1 MSMRAA
7 TILDERPRVS
17 GPAEARALIEAV
29 LEALGALS
37 HLVGEETELV
47 RAGRLP
53 EAMTREA
60 RKTEL
65 AGIYMRGVE
74 QVKLNAVAL
83 ARFAPDLVRRLKDAH
98 LSFQLLIETNQL
110 VLATARAVSESIIRD
125 LAADANKPMRAAG
138 YGPAASVG
146 AGVYARPNSGP
157 LVVSKRL

>member
-1 MSMRAA
+1 MLAVKPV
-7 TILDERPRVS
+7 LDERPRIADALS
-17 GPAEARALIEAV
+17 ARALIEAV

-53 EAMTREA
+53 EAMAREP

-83 ARFAPDLVRRLKDAH
+83 ARFVPDQVKRLKDAH
-98 LSFQLLIETNQL
+98 HAFQGLIETNQI
-110 VLATARAVSESIIRD
+110 VLATARAVSESVVRD
-125 LAADANKPMRAAG
+125 LAADANKPMRAKG
-138 YGPAASVG
+138 YGPAATVG
-146 AGVYARPNSGP
+146 AGVFARPNSGP
-157 LVVSKRL
+157 LVVSRRL

>member
-1 MSMRAA
+1 MSVANL
-7 TILDERPRVS
+7 ILDERPRIADALS
-17 GPAEARALIEAV
+17 ARALIEAV

-53 EAMTREA
+53 EAMTREP

-83 ARFAPDLVRRLKDAH
+83 ARFAPDQVKRLKNAH
-98 LSFQLLIETNQL
+98 LAFQNLIETNQI
-110 VLATARAVSESIIRD
+110 VLATARAVSESVIRD
-125 LAADANKPMRAAG
+125 LAADANRPMRANG

-146 AGVYARPNSGP
+146 AGAFARPNSGP
-157 LVVSKRL
+157 LVVSRSL

>member
-1 MSMRAA
+1 MSVAER
-7 TILDERPRVS
+7 ILDERPRVA
-17 GPAEARALIEAV
+17 GAADARALIEAV

-53 EAMTREA
+53 EAMQREP

-83 ARFAPDLVRRLKDAH
+83 ARFAPEPVKRLKEAH
-98 LSFQLLIETNQL
+98 LAFQMLIETNQI
-110 VLATARAVSESIIRD
+110 VLATARAVSESVIRD
-125 LAADANKPMRAAG
+125 LASDANKPMRAAG

-146 AGVYARPNSGP
+146 AGLYARPNSGP
-157 LVVSKRL
+157 LVVSRRL

>member
-1 MSMRAA
+1 MSAA
-7 TILDERPRVS
+7 NLILDERPRIADALS
-17 GPAEARALIEAV
+17 ARALIEAV

-53 EAMTREA
+53 EAMTREP

-83 ARFAPDLVRRLKDAH
+83 ARFAPDQVKRLKNAH
-98 LSFQLLIETNQL
+98 LAFQNLIETNQI
-110 VLATARAVSESIIRD
+110 VLATARAVSESVIRD
-125 LAADANKPMRAAG
+125 LAADANRPMRANG

-146 AGVYARPNSGP
+146 AGAFARPNSGP
-157 LVVSKRL
+157 LVVSRSL

>member
-1 MSMRAA
+1 MLAA
-7 TILDERPRVS
+7 KPILDERPRIADALS
-17 GPAEARALIEAV
+17 ARALIEAV

-53 EAMTREA
+53 EAMAREP

-83 ARFAPDLVRRLKDAH
+83 ARFVPDQVKRLKEAH
-98 LSFQLLIETNQL
+98 LAFQGLIETNQI
-110 VLATARAVSESIIRD
+110 VLATARAVSESIVRD
-125 LAADANKPMRAAG
+125 LAADANRPMRANG
-138 YGPAASVG
+138 YGPAATVG
-146 AGVYARPNSGP
+146 AGVFARPNSGP
-157 LVVSKRL
+157 LVVSRRL

>member
-1 MSMRAA
+1 MLAA
-7 TILDERPRVS
+7 KPILDERPRIADALS
-17 GPAEARALIEAV
+17 ARALVEAV

-53 EAMTREA
+53 EAMTREP

-83 ARFAPDLVRRLKDAH
+83 ARFVPDQVRRLKDAH
-98 LSFQLLIETNQL
+98 LAFQSLIETNQI
-110 VLATARAVSESIIRD
+110 VLATARAVSESIVRD
-125 LAADANKPMRAAG
+125 LAADANKPMRANG
-138 YGPAASVG
+138 YGPAATVG
-146 AGVYARPNSGP
+146 AGVFARPNSGP
-157 LVVSKRL
+157 LVVSRRL

>member
-1 MSMRAA
+1 MSAA
-7 TILDERPRVS
+7 KLILDERPRIADALS
-17 GPAEARALIEAV
+17 ARALVEAV
-29 LEALGALS
+29 LEALGSLS

-53 EAMTREA
+53 EAMSREP

-83 ARFAPDLVRRLKDAH
+83 ARFVPDQVKRLKEAH
-98 LSFQLLIETNQL
+98 LAFQGLIETNQI
-110 VLATARAVSESIIRD
+110 VLATARAVSESVIRD
-125 LAADANKPMRAAG
+125 LAADANKPMRANG

-146 AGVYARPNSGP
+146 AGAFNRPNSGP
-157 LVVSKRL
+157 LVVSRRL

>member
-1 MSMRAA
+1 MPAA
-7 TILDERPRVS
+7 NVILDERPRIADAL
-17 GPAEARALIEAV
+17 GARALIEAV

-53 EAMTREA
+53 EAMNREP

-74 QVKLNAVAL
+74 QVKLNAVVL
-83 ARFAPDLVRRLKDAH
+83 ARFVPDQVKRLKEAH
-98 LSFQLLIETNQL
+98 LAFQSLIETNQI

-125 LAADANKPMRAAG
+125 LAADANKPMRANG
-138 YGPAASVG
+138 YGPAATVG
-146 AGVYARPNSGP
+146 AGVFARPNAGP
-157 LVVSKRL
+157 LVVSRRL

>member
-1 MSMRAA
+1 MSAA
-7 TILDERPRVS
+7 NLILDERPRIADALS
-17 GPAEARALIEAV
+17 ARALIEAV

-53 EAMTREA
+53 EAMSREP

-83 ARFAPDLVRRLKDAH
+83 ARFVPDQVKRLKDAH
-98 LSFQLLIETNQL
+98 LAFQNLIETNQI
-110 VLATARAVSESIIRD
+110 VLATARAVSESVIRD
-125 LAADANKPMRAAG
+125 LAADANRPMRANG

-146 AGVYARPNSGP
+146 AGAFARPNSGP
-157 LVVSKRL
+157 LVVSRRL

>member
-1 MSMRAA
+1 MLAA
-7 TILDERPRVS
+7 KPILDERPRIADALS
-17 GPAEARALIEAV
+17 ARALVEAV

-53 EAMTREA
+53 EAMTREP

-83 ARFAPDLVRRLKDAH
+83 ARFVPDQVKRLKDAH
-98 LSFQLLIETNQL
+98 LAFQSLIETNQI
-110 VLATARAVSESIIRD
+110 VLATARAVSESVVRD
-125 LAADANKPMRAAG
+125 LAADANRPMRANG
-138 YGPAASVG
+138 YGPAATVG
-146 AGVYARPNSGP
+146 AGVFARPNSGP
-157 LVVSKRL
+157 LVVSRRL

>member
-1 MSMRAA
+1 MLAA
-7 TILDERPRVS
+7 KPILDERPRIADALS
-17 GPAEARALIEAV
+17 ARALVEAV

-53 EAMTREA
+53 EAMTREP

-83 ARFAPDLVRRLKDAH
+83 ARFVPDQVKRLKDAH
-98 LSFQLLIETNQL
+98 LAFQSLIETNQI
-110 VLATARAVSESIIRD
+110 VLATARAVSESIVRD
-125 LAADANKPMRAAG
+125 LAADANKPMRANG
-138 YGPAASVG
+138 YGPAATVG
-146 AGVYARPNSGP
+146 AGVFARPKSGP
-157 LVVSKRL
+157 LVVSRRL

>member
-1 MSMRAA
+1 MSVAKR
-7 TILDERPRVS
+7 ILDERPRIAS
-17 GPAEARALIEAV
+17 PLEARALIEAV

-53 EAMTREA
+53 EAMQREP

-74 QVKLNAVAL
+74 QVKLNAVSL
-83 ARFAPDLVRRLKDAH
+83 ARFAPELVKRLKEAH
-98 LSFQLLIETNQL
+98 LAFQLLIETNQI
-110 VLATARAVSESIIRD
+110 VLATARAVSEAVIRD
-125 LAADANKPMRAAG
+125 LASDANKPMRAPG

-146 AGVYARPNSGP
+146 AGLYARPNAGP
-157 LVVSKRL
+157 LVVSRRL

>member
-1 MSMRAA
+1 MLAA
-7 TILDERPRVS
+7 NSILDERPRVADALS
-17 GPAEARALIEAV
+17 ARALIEAV
-29 LEALGALS
+29 LEALGSLS

-53 EAMTREA
+53 EAMTREP

-83 ARFAPDLVRRLKDAH
+83 ARFVPEHVKRLKEAH
-98 LSFQLLIETNQL
+98 LAFQNLIETNQI
-110 VLATARAVSESIIRD
+110 VLATARAVSESVIRD
-125 LAADANKPMRAAG
+125 LAADANRPMRANG

-146 AGVYARPNSGP
+146 AGAFARPNSGP
-157 LVVSKRL
+157 LVISRQL

>member
-1 MSMRAA
+1 MLAA
-7 TILDERPRVS
+7 KPILDERPRIADALS
-17 GPAEARALIEAV
+17 ARALIEAV

-53 EAMTREA
+53 EAMTREP

-83 ARFAPDLVRRLKDAH
+83 ARFVPDQVKRLKDAH
-98 LSFQLLIETNQL
+98 HAFQGLIETNQI
-110 VLATARAVSESIIRD
+110 VLATARAVSESVVRD
-125 LAADANKPMRAAG
+125 LATDANKPMRANG
-138 YGPAASVG
+138 YGPSATVG
-146 AGVYARPNSGP
+146 AGVFARPNSGP
-157 LVVSKRL
+157 LVVSRRL

>member
-1 MSMRAA
+1 MSAA
-7 TILDERPRVS
+7 KLILDERPRIADALS
-17 GPAEARALIEAV
+17 ARALVEAV
-29 LEALGALS
+29 LEALGSLS

-53 EAMTREA
+53 EAMSREP

-83 ARFAPDLVRRLKDAH
+83 ARFVPDQVKRLKEA
-98 LSFQLLIETNQL
+98 QLALQSLIETNQS
-110 VLATARAVSESIIRD
+110 VLATARAVSESVIRD
-125 LAADANKPMRAAG
+125 LAADANKPMRANG

-146 AGVYARPNSGP
+146 AGAFARPNSGP
-157 LVVSKRL
+157 LVVSRRL